1 MGLRPSE
8 LRRPWEPEHFQSH
21 APRCAQP
28 AQALP
33 AFSSCQQPPRGVP
46 TSTAGGGEGGG
57 PELGETC
64 CCQERAHTEVPQAE
78 PGEGA
83 GIWLPKEVWGEL
95 GVAHSPFY
103 LVKQN
108 SQKNA
113 PKGGQSVRERPP
125 VGAGTWV
132 WPSPRPQAAVG
143 LDCMDL
149 ATSNSYY
156 RHQPYL
162 PSGVFWGQMRT

>member
-1 MGLRPSE
+1 M
-8 LRRPWEPEHFQSH
+8 
-21 APRCAQP
+21 
-28 AQALP
+28 
-33 AFSSCQQPPRGVP
+33 
-46 TSTAGGGEGGG
+46 
-57 PELGETC
+57 
-64 CCQERAHTEVPQAE
+64 
-78 PGEGA
+78 A

-108 SQKNA
+108 SQRKNV

-125 VGAGTWV
+125 VGARTWV
-132 WPSPRPQAAVG
+132 WPSPCPQAAVG

-149 ATSNSYY
+149 VISNSYY

-162 PSGVFWGQMRT
+162 PSRVFWGQMRM

>member
-1 MGLRPSE
+1 M
-8 LRRPWEPEHFQSH
+8 
-21 APRCAQP
+21 
-28 AQALP
+28 
-33 AFSSCQQPPRGVP
+33 P

-83 GIWLPKEVWGEL
+83 RIWLPKEVWGES

-108 SQKNA
+108 SQRKNA

-132 WPSPRPQAAVG
+132 WPSACPPSSCGTRLHG
-143 LDCMDL
+143 LGHLKFILSPSALPPFRGLLGSDEDVSEHTCDAGRKGNL
-149 ATSNSYY
+149 TY
-156 RHQPYL
+156 RLESTRQ
-162 PSGVFWGQMRT
+162 QT

>member
-1 MGLRPSE
+1 MPHAVPSRLRPCQHSAPANSPHE
-8 LRRPWEPEHFQSH
+8 GCPLPLQGVGRVEAQSWERPAAAKNE
-21 APRCAQP
+21 
-28 AQALP
+28 
-33 AFSSCQQPPRGVP
+33 
-46 TSTAGGGEGGG
+46 
-57 PELGETC
+57 
-64 CCQERAHTEVPQAE
+64 HTEVPQAE

-162 PSGVFWGQMRT
+162 PSGVFWGQMGT